1 MTRVV
6 LAFAGTPEDTCAIPW
21 LTAQHDAEVVAVTLD
36 IGQDGDPGATRE
48 RALAA
53 GALRAHVVEA
63 REAFAR
69 DCVLPAVR
77 GGAFHAASHAL
88 ACPLIARILAEV
100 GRIEGATAFAHG
112 ASNKA
117 LHEAI
122 VAVAG
127 GHRVFAPVT
136 EWSSRDIDARAWAR
150 RRGVHVPVPESGVEL
165 RNLIV
170 RRVPARVAPA
180 DAPAHVSL
188 AFDGGMPVAINGVAL
203 ALPELIDS
211 LSLIAGQHGIAGGAP
226 VHAPAA
232 DVLQAAYAAL
242 DGDTGE
248 VRLRLLD
255 GEHVVLAVSDRLSH
269 LVMHA

>member
-1 MTRVV
+1 MSGHASAW
-6 LAFAGTPEDTCAIPW
+6 LAAWNAPPRTAGSTQSRAKASRASTTCA
-21 LTAQHDAEVVAVTLD
+21 
-36 IGQDGDPGATRE
+36 R
-48 RALAA
+48 
-53 GALRAHVVEA
+53 
-63 REAFAR
+63 
-69 DCVLPAVR
+69 
-77 GGAFHAASHAL
+77 S
-88 ACPLIARILAEV
+88 
-100 GRIEGATAFAHG
+100 
-112 ASNKA
+112 
-117 LHEAI
+117 
-122 VAVAG
+122 
-127 GHRVFAPVT
+127 
-136 EWSSRDIDARAWAR
+136 
-150 RRGVHVPVPESGVEL
+150 
-165 RNLIV
+165 
-170 RRVPARVAPA
+170 APA

>member
-21 LTAQHDAEVVAVTLD
+21 LAAQHDAEVIAVTLD
-36 IGQDGDPGATRE
+36 IGQERDPGTTRD

-77 GGAFHAASHAL
+77 GGAFDGASHAL
-88 ACPLIARILAEV
+88 ACPLIARILAEM

-112 ASNKA
+112 ASGLA
-117 LHEAI
+117 LHDAV

-127 GHRVFAPVT
+127 GRPVFAPVT
-136 EWSSRDIDARAWAR
+136 EWSSRGVDACAWAR
-150 RRGVHVPVPESGVEL
+150 ARGVHLVASESGVTL

-170 RRVPARVAPA
+170 RRAPTRVAPA
-180 DAPAHVSL
+180 DVPAHVSL

-211 LSLIAGQHGIAGGAP
+211 LSLIAGQHGIAGGAR